1 MDLASLRAPRQGER
15 FDGFQPLQTLENVIT
30 WSRVQRGET
39 EQWTE
44 STRDMRSKNAHHTYL
59 SSQQN
64 TSYLHFRRMDLRKVA
79 YVYHIERG
87 SVIFAPHPQSWMH
100 RCLCVFLRHPLYAA
114 DPPTR
119 PLSCIIIARGRQAK
133 KPFPSSYAQYTA
145 CSAQIKIE
153 SSEEHAESA
162 VVCTVQSILSQG
174 RWFMRELQI
183 AYPYRRSE
191 LQDVE

>member
-1 MDLASLRAPRQGER
+1 MRAPRQGER

-30 WSRVQRGET
+30 WSRVQRGEI

-44 STRDMRSKNAHHTYL
+44 STREIKECISHVLIIATKYLVPPQKNGTSQGGVRVSRRTRLCYL
-59 SSQQN
+59 CPAPTKLDAQ
-64 TSYLHFRRMDLRKVA
+64 M
-79 YVYHIERG
+79 
-87 SVIFAPHPQSWMH
+87 SV
-100 RCLCVFLRHPLYAA
+100 CFLRHPLYAA

-145 CSAQIKIE
+145 CGAQIEIE
-153 SSEEHAESA
+153 SSEENAESA
-162 VVCTVQSILSQG
+162 VVSTAQSILLQG

-183 AYPYRRSE
+183 AYPYRRFE
-191 LQDVE
+191 LQDME